1 METRDENKLYTI
13 TLINESSGSKD
24 TIEVRGNEYI
34 LDAAEQQNVE
44 LLYSCRAGA
53 CISCTGK
60 VLQGEV
66 DQNDHSF
73 LREKELKAGFVLL
86 CAAYPMSDCVI
97 STHQEQALLNLY

>member
-1 METRDENKLYTI
+1 MATRDENELYRV
-13 TLINESSGSKD
+13 TLINEAKGSKD
-24 TIEVRGNEYI
+24 TIEVLGNEYI

-44 LLYSCRAGA
+44 LPYSCRAGA

-66 DQNDHSF
+66 DRNDHSF

-97 STHQEQALLNLY
+97 STHQEDALLDLY